1 MDLILILLFLGLFVG
16 CPYVIWR
23 TARKAFKLRN
33 LQIADLEGRHGQP
46 NMSMPNMPQPVAMP
60 PGWYS
65 DGNGGQ
71 RYWDGQIW
79 AAPAPPQG
87 QAS

>member
-33 LQIADLEGRHGQP
+33 LQIADLESRKNQ
-46 NMSMPNMPQPVAMP
+46 PNMPQPTIMA

-71 RYWDGQIW
+71 RYWDGRTW
-79 AAPAPPQG
+79 VASAPPQG